1 MAQAGDVFEVELRAC
16 HLDWG
21 DVTRHTTTRTSRSGE
36 GYIPI
41 PSTAS
46 HNIGIYNS
54 NHSNLGL
61 GYNQF
66 NVISVDNFFNNETN
80 DIMLAQGC
88 SEAGNEYAKQFSILN
103 NLRRLGEWYQYT
115 NARPGNVVR
124 VSWLNSTDI
133 ILELIQN

>member
-21 DVTRHTTTRTSRSGE
+21 DETRHTATRNSRSGE

-54 NHSNLGL
+54 NHSNQGL

-66 NVISVDNFFNNETN
+66 NVISVDNFFNNETH